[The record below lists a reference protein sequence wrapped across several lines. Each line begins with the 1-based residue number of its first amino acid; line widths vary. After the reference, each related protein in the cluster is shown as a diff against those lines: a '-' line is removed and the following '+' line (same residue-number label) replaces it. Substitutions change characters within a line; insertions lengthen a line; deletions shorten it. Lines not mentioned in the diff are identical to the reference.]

1 MAGYYISMRC
11 ETNKGESKMKLFYN
25 NNDAYGD
32 SGPYEAES
40 KEALADEV
48 RETFEE
54 FAKQLWFSDDTETD
68 LEKSEFMEIEI
79 ARMREEFISG
89 LDEVS
94 Q

>member
-1 MAGYYISMRC
+1 
-11 ETNKGESKMKLFYN
+11 MKLFYN

-32 SGPYEAES
+32 GGPYEAES

-48 RETFEE
+48 KETFEE
-54 FAKQLWFSDDTETD
+54 FAKQLWFSSDTETD
-68 LEKSEFMEIEI
+68 LEKSEFMEIKI